1 MIKLESILSHSSS
14 IVSKKMGN
22 EYVLVP
28 IANNIADMNSVF
40 ILNETG
46 VFIWEQ
52 IDGKQDIEKIISAV
66 AEKYDVDESIA
77 KNDVIS
83 FIERT
88 KEYLVVTE

>member
-1 MIKLESILSHSSS
+1 MIKLESILSHSLS

-40 ILNETG
+40 IINETG

-52 IDGKQDIEKIISAV
+52 MDGKRNIEKIISAV

-77 KNDVIS
+77 KNDVIA